1 MLQIKFPPEEDLA
14 IDLDE
19 LSGEDRAILLSAIPF
34 ILGVKEAPKSLG
46 ALYAA
51 FGNSTKVVANT
62 IETAAQSKEAALPQ
76 FSTILANYVALGG
89 AVSRIF
95 VKLKPLANLHL
106 SLRHLRDRLHDHQG
120 FFVRRLLVVLGV
132 IALRIYPAD
141 DQGV

>member
-1 MLQIKFPPEEDLA
+1 MEESSAGVDAGDAGRKALVESARLLNDSGDAMLQIKFPPEEDLA

-46 ALYAA
+46 ELYAA
-51 FGNSTKVVANT
+51 FGNSTKVVANA

-76 FSTILANYVALGG
+76 FSTILADYVALGG

-95 VKLKPLANLHL
+95 C
-106 SLRHLRDRLHDHQG
+106 
-120 FFVRRLLVVLGV
+120 
-132 IALRIYPAD
+132 
-141 DQGV
+141 